1 MDFRLTADE
10 EAFRQELRG
19 FLRDALPA
27 DWEPRGMYEE
37 AGAGGDEERWEL
49 ERKFVRK
56 LAERKWLAIAWPEEY
71 GGLGASH
78 MQQLIYNEEMA
89 YWDAPGTID
98 MGVLWVGPAVMLY
111 GSDEQKERFL
121 SRIAHGEDVWCTLY
135 SEPGAGSDLASLQT
149 KAVRDG
155 DDFVISGQKIWT
167 SYADRAQWGWLAART
182 DAEAPKHKGIS
193 TFVLPM
199 DTPGITVRP
208 LVNLAGQADFNEVF
222 FDNVRVPKEY
232 LVGEV
237 NRGWYHVA
245 VALDYE
251 RSGIQFYARIR
262 RTLERFGERMRD
274 GHRQMRRDVMA
285 RHALVERWIELH
297 VGTWLSYRIPTMQA
311 QGIVPT
317 YEANISKLFGSE
329 LMQRVAGTGAQL
341 FGLHGQLRPASAG
354 VPMNGQIE
362 RDYLGSVAATIGG
375 GTSEVIRNVIAIRGL
390 GLPAS

>member
-1 MDFRLTADE
+1 
-10 EAFRQELRG
+10 
-19 FLRDALPA
+19 
-27 DWEPRGMYEE
+27 
-37 AGAGGDEERWEL
+37 
-49 ERKFVRK
+49 
-56 LAERKWLAIAWPEEY
+56 
-71 GGLGASH
+71 
-78 MQQLIYNEEMA
+78 
-89 YWDAPGTID
+89 
-98 MGVLWVGPAVMLY
+98 
-111 GSDEQKERFL
+111 
-121 SRIAHGEDVWCTLY
+121 
-135 SEPGAGSDLASLQT
+135 
-149 KAVRDG
+149 
-155 DDFVISGQKIWT
+155 
-167 SYADRAQWGWLAART
+167 
-182 DAEAPKHKGIS
+182 
-193 TFVLPM
+193 M